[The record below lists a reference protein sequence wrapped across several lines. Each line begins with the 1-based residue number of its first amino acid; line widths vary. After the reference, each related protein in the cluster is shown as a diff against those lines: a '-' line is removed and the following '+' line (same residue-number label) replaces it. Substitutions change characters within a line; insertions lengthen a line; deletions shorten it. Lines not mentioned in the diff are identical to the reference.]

1 MNRNAD
7 GTFAA
12 AGGAESAPSGSG
24 TAGID
29 APAGGLDY
37 SETTSQ
43 QTASDDEDPAQEQV
57 RIGVHDKLGRV
68 GDKARELRTKLADRR
83 DVKADIQRQVRDN
96 PGRTLLIALAVGFV
110 LGKAFRGD
118 R

>member
-24 TAGID
+24 TAGTD

-37 SETTSQ
+37 SETN
-43 QTASDDEDPAQEQV
+43 ASADYAPVEEHV
-57 RIGVHDKLGRV
+57 RIGVHDKLDRV
-68 GDKARELRTKLADRR
+68 KDKARELRTKLADRR
-83 DVKADIQRQVRDN
+83 DVRADIERQVRDN

-110 LGKAFRGD
+110 LGKAFR
-118 R
+118 